1 MAEAAYT
8 VSAPRRLN
16 KTIGRH
22 CLETTRLVEI
32 GVLPRCFPG
41 PAVDKIRAAAGEK
54 YTFHKLLLARTR
66 TNATAAGS
74 CESAGSACSMS
85 LIDRARPI
93 CTLQR
98 AGVGDRIR

>member
-54 YTFHKLLLARTR
+54 YTFYKLLLARPKRFELLTPR
-66 TNATAAGS
+66 F
-74 CESAGSACSMS
+74 
-85 LIDRARPI
+85 
-93 CTLQR
+93 
-98 AGVGDRIR
+98 VV